1 MDQERPTDPGWA
13 GEVEQLMLHGRDGE
27 AAELAARHLRG
38 DRLRAATPTRGGN
51 AMGPLEQIDELEP
64 LLGRVASE
72 SRPTSSTRPH
82 RARTSACA
90 EFWAT

>member
-51 AMGPLEQIDELEP
+51 AMGPLEQIDEGFETAAL
-64 LLGRVASE
+64 
-72 SRPTSSTRPH
+72 RPEGFCKGVVRCGS
-82 RARTSACA
+82 
-90 EFWAT
+90 